1 MTVKLVAIDVDKT
14 LVDDEKQLHEKV
26 IETIKAASQREVKVV
41 ICSGRPLPGLKQILT
56 DLNLANQKDQY
67 VVCFGGSVGPIHC
80 WRKWLCP
87 KGWPTKIT

>member
-26 IETIKAASQREVKVV
+26 IETIKAASQRGVKVV

-67 VVCFGGSVGPIHC
+67 VVCFGGDVVQSTLWRSDYVPRVG
-80 WRKWLCP
+80 L
-87 KGWPTKIT
+87 